1 MCRGGS
7 CINTEGS
14 FKCQCPPGHELGPD
28 KQSCKDIDECSR
40 TSGICSNGVCEN
52 MMGTYQCICDDGYQ
66 QTGLKSHCEDINEC
80 AANNGG
86 CEDVCLNT
94 PGSFSCSCRYT
105 SCGCIR
111 RMIDETL
118 ICLLVISKQHRVR
131 VESRRQIVRGRGR
144 MQREP
149 TNLQW
154 REMHQH
160 RRWLHMHLHR
170 WIDTRKGRGVL
181 YR

>member
-1 MCRGGS
+1 MRDYARSVRKRDLQKHARQFPVRLQSWIPQPRYNEDLHGCVEALIKDSGEQISLVHFSKFLDINECEETPGLCRGGT

-80 AANNGG
+80 ATNNGG

-94 PGSFSCSCRYT
+94 PGSFSCSCR
-105 SCGCIR
+105 
-111 RMIDETL
+111 
-118 ICLLVISKQHRVR
+118 
-131 VESRRQIVRGRGR
+131 
-144 MQREP
+144 
-149 TNLQW
+149 
-154 REMHQH
+154 
-160 RRWLHMHLHR
+160 
-170 WIDTRKGRGVL
+170 
-181 YR
+181 